1 MIVVDTNVWSEAT
14 KAEPSPIVR
23 EWARRNE
30 SKLWLTSV
38 VLAELRAGAAMMP
51 IGKRRSALETQFD
64 ALAQDYEDRLLL
76 FDAQT
81 SAFYAQVLESAKK
94 AGKPIKTADAMIA
107 AAALQHGMVLAT
119 RDLGDFAGAGVKLLN
134 PWDS

>member
-23 EWARRNE
+23 QWARQNE

>member
-1 MIVVDTNVWSEAT
+1 VIVVDTNVWSEAT
-14 KAEPSPIVR
+14 KAEPSPVVR
-23 EWARRNE
+23 EWAKQNE

-64 ALAQDYEDRLLL
+64 ELAEEYEDRLLL
-76 FDAQT
+76 FDAQS
-81 SAFYAQVLESAKK
+81 SAVYAQVLETAKK
-94 AGKPIKTADAMIA
+94 VGKPIGTADAMIA
-107 AAALQHGMVLAT
+107 AVALQHGMSVAT
-119 RDLGDFAGAGVKLLN
+119 RDLGDFAGAGVKLVN

>member
-14 KAEPSPIVR
+14 KAEPNPVVR

-51 IGKRRSALETQFD
+51 LGKRRSALEKQFD
-64 ALAQDYEDRLLL
+64 ALAADYEDRLLL
-76 FDAQT
+76 FDAQS
-81 SAFYAQVLESAKK
+81 SAFYAQVLETAKN
-94 AGKPIKTADAMIA
+94 AGKPIATADAMIA
-107 AAALQHGMVLAT
+107 AAALQHGMSVAT
-119 RDLGDFAGAGVKLLN
+119 RDLGDFVGAGVKLIN